1 MNVSMNFIA
10 VLLVSGWPRREYLE
24 PSIGGSDKASVVVLW
39 GLRWVG
45 FGSETIRK
53 PQVAGSIPV
62 AGSKRTNRTRDLGVL
77 KRVCPLHGDRTRGLA
92 PFVRASERLCELA
105 RELGSIPVAGST
117 LFREI

>member
-1 MNVSMNFIA
+1 MNFIA
-10 VLLVSGWPRREYLE
+10 VLLVPGWPRHDYLE
-24 PSIGGSDKASVVVLW
+24 PSIGGSDEASVVVLW

-62 AGSKRTNRTRDLGVL
+62 AGS
-77 KRVCPLHGDRTRGLA
+77 
-92 PFVRASERLCELA
+92 
-105 RELGSIPVAGST
+105 T